1 MLEGIILMAILLG
14 KKVKLFSLSAN
25 RELAEEIAESVGV
38 PLSSCEVLH
47 FADGEINVQINETVR
62 GHNVFIIQP
71 TSAPVNDHL
80 MEILIMCDALKRASA
95 KTINLVIPYYGYSR
109 QDRKSRSRQPISA
122 KLVADLLQTAGVN
135 RVICMDIHAAQIQ
148 GFFDIPVDNFMGLPI
163 IANYLLDKKLEDVV
177 VVSPDHGGTTRAR
190 EFAKVLDTTI
200 AIIDKRRPEPNKAE
214 VMNIIGNVEGKTC
227 ILVDDMCDTAGTL
240 TIGAQA
246 LLDAGAKEVYAAC
259 THGVLSGPAIERIQN
274 SCLKEMII
282 TNTIRLPENKKIDKL
297 KVLSVGSLLGHGI
310 LRILSDEPLS
320 GLFTYSYDKSKRE
333 LL

>member
-1 MLEGIILMAILLG
+1 MAILLG
-14 KKVKLFSLSAN
+14 KKVIIFSLSAN
-25 RELAEEIAESVGV
+25 LPLAQEIAESLGV
-38 PLSSCEVLH
+38 PLSNCDIMH

-62 GHNVFIIQP
+62 GHHVFIIQP
-71 TSAPVNDHL
+71 TSKPVNDHL
-80 MEILIMCDALKRASA
+80 MEVLIMCDALKRASA

-109 QDRKSRSRQPISA
+109 QDRKTRSRQPITA
-122 KLVADLLQTAGVN
+122 KLVADLLQAAGAN

-148 GFFDIPVDNFMGLPI
+148 GFFNIPVDNFMGLPI
-163 IANYLLDKKLEDVV
+163 LANYLIDKNLSDVV

-190 EFAKVLDTTI
+190 ELAKVLDTTI

-214 VMNIIGNVEGKTC
+214 IMNIIGNVEGKNC
-227 ILVDDMCDTAGTL
+227 ILIDDMCDTAGTL
-240 TIGAQA
+240 TAGAEA
-246 LLDAGAKEVYAAC
+246 LQKAGAKSVYAVC
-259 THGVLSGPAIERIQN
+259 THGVLSGSAIERIQK

-282 TNTIRLPENKKIDKL
+282 TNTIHLEESQRIDKI
-297 KVLSVGSLLGHGI
+297 KILSVGTLLGHGI

>member
-1 MLEGIILMAILLG
+1 MSILLG
-14 KKVKLFSLSAN
+14 KKVKIFSLTSN
-25 RELAEEIAESVGV
+25 VELAQEIADAVGV
-38 PLSSCEVLH
+38 PLSSCDVLH
-47 FADGEINVQINETVR
+47 FADGKINVQINETVR
-62 GHNVFIIQP
+62 GHNIFVVQP

-80 MEILIMCDALKRASA
+80 MELLIMCDALKRASA
-95 KTINLVIPYYGYSR
+95 KSINLVIPYYGYSR
-109 QDRKSRSRQPISA
+109 QDRKARSRQPISA
-122 KLVADLLQTAGVN
+122 KLVADLLQVAGAD
-135 RVICMDIHAAQIQ
+135 RVITMDIHAAQEQ

-163 IANYLLDKKLEDVV
+163 LSNYVMDKHLDNLV

-214 VMNIIGNVEGKTC
+214 VMNIIGDVKGKTC
-227 ILVDDMCDTAGTL
+227 LLVDDMCDTCGTL
-240 TIGAQA
+240 TIGAEA
-246 LLDAGAKEVYAAC
+246 LMKAGATEVYAAC

-274 SCLKEMII
+274 SCIKELII
-282 TNTIRLPENKKIDKL
+282 TNTIKLAESKKIDKI
-297 KVLSVGSLLGHGI
+297 KVLSVGQLLGHGI

>member
-1 MLEGIILMAILLG
+1 MAILLG

-25 RELAEEIAESVGV
+25 VELAEEIAESVGI
-38 PLSSCEVLH
+38 PLSSCDILH

-62 GHNVFIIQP
+62 GHNVFVIQP
-71 TSAPVNDHL
+71 PSAPVNDHL
-80 MEILIMCDALKRASA
+80 MELLIMCDALKRASA

-122 KLVADLLQTAGVN
+122 KLVADLLQVAGAD

-148 GFFDIPVDNFMGLPI
+148 GFFDIPVDNFMGLPVL
-163 IANYLLDKKLEDVV
+163 ANYFIDKKLTDVV

-214 VMNIIGNVEGKTC
+214 VMNIIGNVAGKTC

-240 TIGAQA
+240 TIGAKA
-246 LLDAGAKEVYAAC
+246 LMDAGAKEVYAAC
-259 THGVLSGPAIERIQN
+259 THGVLSGEAISRIAN
-274 SCLKEMII
+274 SCLKEMVI
-282 TNTIRLPENKKIDKL
+282 TNTIRLDESKRIDKIN
-297 KVLSVGSLLGHGI
+297 VLSVGTLLGHGI

-320 GLFTYSYDKSKRE
+320 GLFIYSYDKSKRE